1 MQEAYR
7 SIFFAG
13 QSPTKADADS
23 PRAATG
29 QAQDEYEEQLMEEWK
44 IRQHNFSSMVARH
57 SKSDD
62 QTRARLQRADV
73 IERLRRKFRVLAYRL
88 GGQDW
93 QSLFDSYDRDGT
105 GGLDMDE
112 FIQVVRKDAEIP
124 EQKFSDTEVRHLFS
138 TIDTD
143 GNGTIKVEEFTDWLK
158 NPLKKERPRRA
169 RSDLAAHKEVIKQE
183 EAYMDSMSTGT
194 PFIAEYIA
202 LHRCSMT
209 EGPDEDSSARI
220 GWLQKGEVVAVTQVW
235 GKYRLWIHR
244 LRWNARPS
252 SGWVSCRNRGGQGE
266 VLLERLPVEEWSARS
281 YHETAVAQRVATLRS
296 MYEVYE
302 KTRKS
307 SAANQHPLVMPPE
320 WIDERF
326 NLQEPG
332 KLAARKLRTMGA
344 LQSEA
349 LLDALEKAPRSTWK
363 TLLAGW
369 ENWEEEDLVEEKAK
383 KEREKERERLAQ
395 REEEQRRKEDEREEP
410 LRLAQPHPPSSGG
423 SQSARTAA
431 HRHVHVR
438 PKSAAPSTTSRARTS
453 HAARQTPRK
462 TPRPAFSKLER
473 ALERY
478 KTGYKTA
485 PVARAM
491 AKAEALL
498 EMRAEQDQAQRGDEE
513 EEEGKQTEAQS
524 EHEGFAP
531 APPRI
536 AVPAS
541 RKVEEPAV
549 ASAPNAPRAP
559 IAEAT
564 AKVAQDAP
572 VKAVATRVPEARVP
586 EAVAT
591 AKAAWTGGD
600 TAAKAGAGAAATAT
614 ATAPALAAASAPA
627 AGARSRAPPP
637 RPAGRRTPRTNT

>member
-1 MQEAYR
+1 
-7 SIFFAG
+7 
-13 QSPTKADADS
+13 
-23 PRAATG
+23 
-29 QAQDEYEEQLMEEWK
+29 MEPPP
-44 IRQHNFSSMVARH
+44 
-57 SKSDD
+57 
-62 QTRARLQRADV
+62 LQ
-73 IERLRRKFRVLAYRL
+73 
-88 GGQDW
+88 
-93 QSLFDSYDRDGT
+93 
-105 GGLDMDE
+105 
-112 FIQVVRKDAEIP
+112 
-124 EQKFSDTEVRHLFS
+124 
-138 TIDTD
+138 
-143 GNGTIKVEEFTDWLK
+143 VEEFTEWLK

-209 EGPDEDSSARI
+209 EGPDEDNSARI

-395 REEEQRRKEDEREEP
+395 REEEQRRKEDEREER